1 MLSHLDLVALR
12 LVARLTNDE
21 LRRHASDCSTLNEV
35 LERIGHHAL
44 DLSEQARVQIDRCSA
59 CQVQIVAW
67 HEDSYPARLG
77 VISSPP
83 AVLFVRGTLPADHL
97 PTVGIVGTRS
107 CTMHYGKPVTESLV
121 ESWVDRSAVV
131 VSGLANGID
140 MLAHESTVRRG
151 GITVAVIA
159 SGIDRITPI
168 AAQRMADRIVAS
180 GGCVISE
187 HPCGVAAL
195 PPFFPARNRIISGL
209 SDAVVVVESK
219 RRGGALITAEF
230 ARQQGRPVYAVPGP
244 ITSSRSDGCNA
255 LIASSSAR
263 MLTCADDLAEVPIS
277 GRQGRL
283 RQDMLVEG
291 LEGGTP
297 RHLDELA
304 VVWNCTASDAL
315 QRVLDLELDGR
326 ITRLPG
332 NLFLARVP

>member
-1 MLSHLDLVALR
+1 MLSLPDLVALR
-12 LVARLTNDE
+12 LVARLTNDD
-21 LRRHASDCSTLNEV
+21 LRRYASECTTLDEV

-44 DLSEQARVQIDRCSA
+44 DLSEQARMQIDRCAA
-59 CQVQIVAW
+59 CQVRIVAW
-67 HEDSYPARLG
+67 HDASYPARLG
-77 VISSPP
+77 VIGSPP
-83 AVLFVRGTLPADHL
+83 ALLFVRGTLPADHL
-97 PTVGIVGTRS
+97 PSIGIVGTRS
-107 CTMHYGKPVTESLV
+107 CTIHYGKPVTESLV
-121 ESWVDRSAVV
+121 EAWVDRSAVI

-140 MLAHESTVRRG
+140 MLAHESTVRRR

-168 AAQRMADRIVAS
+168 AAQRMADRIVET

-195 PPFFPARNRIISGL
+195 PPAFPARNRIISGM

-230 ARQQGRPVYAVPGP
+230 ARQQGRTVYAVPGP

-255 LIASSSAR
+255 LIASSCAR
-263 MLTCADDLAEVPIS
+263 MLTCADDLVEVPV
-277 GRQGRL
+277 GAAQGQL
-283 RQDMLVEG
+283 RQDLAVEG

-315 QRVLDLELDGR
+315 RRVLDLELDGR

-332 NLFLARVP
+332 NLFLARVS